1 MFYFSKSKYCDFKQC
16 PKIPWLKK
24 YKPEE
29 YVVDAETQAR
39 FTAGNEVGDLAMGL
53 FGDFVEVTSYKPDG
67 SLDLNRM
74 KALTKQYLAE
84 GRDNI
89 CEASFDYQGLYCAV
103 DILKKNGDGYDIYE
117 VKSGTSP
124 DHHVYIVDTS
134 YQKYVLQKCGVKVNR
149 AFLVTIDTNYIFDGT
164 LDLHKFF
171 KITEVT
177 PLVEKEIGGV
187 EEGLKEAE
195 KVMNSKEEPEIDLSE
210 SCNEPYPCA
219 FFGYCTRNLPS
230 PSVFHLYRL
239 AYGKKLELYLNGV
252 YSYEDILEGGIRL
265 NEMRRRQV
273 EYALEDKGTY
283 VDKKGIDE
291 FLGTLFF
298 PLYFLDFETVQP
310 VIPRYVGTKPYQQI
324 PVQYSLH
331 ILREPNEELEH
342 REFLG
347 RSEEDPRRALA
358 ERLVADIP
366 ADVCVLAYNKA
377 FECSRIKE
385 LAEAFP
391 DLSAHLLKIR
401 NNIKDLL
408 DPFKNG
414 YYYNRA
420 MGGSFSIKSVLP
432 AIYPDD
438 PELDYHNLEGV
449 HNGSEAMELF
459 PKLKD
464 MPAEERTKAEHDLL
478 KYCELDTFAMV
489 KVYEELK
496 RVS

>member
-29 YVVDAETQAR
+29 YVLDAETQAR
-39 FTAGNEVGDLAMGL
+39 FSAGNEVGDLAMGL
-53 FGDFVEVTSYKPDG
+53 FGEYVEVTSYKPDG
-67 SLDLNRM
+67 SLDLDRM
-74 KALTKQYLAE
+74 KELTRQYIAE
-84 GRDNI
+84 GRENI

-117 VKSGTSP
+117 VKSSTSP
-124 DHHVYIVDTS
+124 EHYVYIVDTS
-134 YQKYVLQKCGVKVNR
+134 YQKYVLQKCGVKVKNVY
-149 AFLVTIDTNYIFDGT
+149 LVTINNKYVFDGV
-164 LDLHKFF
+164 LDLRKFF
-171 KITEVT
+171 KITDVT
-177 PLVEKEIGGV
+177 SLVEEELKTV
-187 EEGLKEAE
+187 EASLKEAE
-195 KVMNSKEEPEIDLSE
+195 KVMASKEEPAIGLSE
-210 SCNEPYPCA
+210 SCDKPYPCP
-219 FFGYCTRNLPS
+219 FFGYCTRNLPT
-230 PSVFHLYRL
+230 PSVFQLYNFGFKKQLRL
-239 AYGKKLELYLNGV
+239 YHRGIF
-252 YSYEDILEGGIRL
+252 SYEDVLKDGSKL

-283 VDKKGIDE
+283 IDQKGIGE
-291 FLGTLFF
+291 FLQTLSY

-310 VIPRYVGTKPYQQI
+310 VIPRYIGTRPYQQI

-331 ILREPNEELEH
+331 ILKEPNGELEH

-366 ADVCVLAYNKA
+366 ADVCVLAYNKG
-377 FECSRIKE
+377 FECHRLEE

-391 DLSAHLLKIR
+391 DLSAHLLTVR
-401 NNIKDLL
+401 DNIKDLL
-408 DPFKNG
+408 DPFQSG

-449 HNGSEAMELF
+449 HDGGEAMELF

-464 MPAEERTKAEHDLL
+464 MPTEERTKAERNLL

-489 KVYEELK
+489 KVYEKLK
-496 RVS
+496 SVV